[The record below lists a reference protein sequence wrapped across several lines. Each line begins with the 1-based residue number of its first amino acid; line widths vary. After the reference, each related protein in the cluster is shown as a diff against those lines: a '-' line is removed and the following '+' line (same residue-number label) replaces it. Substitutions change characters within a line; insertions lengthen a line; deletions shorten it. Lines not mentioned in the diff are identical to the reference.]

1 MKIKVEV
8 PDAQHREIE
17 MMMRKTK
24 SRVEALRCRIV
35 LLLAQ
40 GLAVG
45 EVSRVAGCVR
55 STVYRVLYRFE
66 DDGITGLIDRRLV
79 GKARKTTVPVRER
92 LVSYVR
98 GVPRDYGWQRSTW
111 TLELLALQLEED
123 TGVRL
128 SLSHLGKVLREEKC
142 RRGRPCPALR
152 IPIRGRRKTLEDI
165 GALVNAATPDEE
177 VFYVDEADVE
187 LNPRIGWTY
196 MKCGEQP
203 LVLTPGQNVKYYIAG
218 ALNARTGRVVYSH
231 GPKKNSALFIDLL
244 HVLRRAYRR
253 ARVIHIVLDN
263 YIIHKSRRT
272 QAALDTTA
280 GRIQLHFLPPYSP
293 NHNRIEGLWKQL
305 HDNVTRNHRHPNMPS
320 LWRDVTDFME
330 YVQPFPGTTVST
342 LRHAA

>member
-1 MKIKVEV
+1 MKIKVEL
-8 PDAQHREIE
+8 PDVQHREIE
-17 MMMRKTK
+17 LMMGKTK

-35 LLLAQ
+35 LLVSQ
-40 GLAVG
+40 GFPVT

-55 STVYRVLYRFE
+55 STVYRVLYRFA
-66 DDGITGLIDRRLV
+66 DDGITGLIDRRLM
-79 GKARKTTVPVRER
+79 GKARKTTVPVRAR

-123 TGVRL
+123 TGVHL

-152 IPIRGRRKTLEDI
+152 IPIRGRRKSLEDI
-165 GALVNAATPDEE
+165 GALVDAATPEEE

-196 MKCGEQP
+196 MKRGEQQ
-203 LVLTPGQNVKYYIAG
+203 LVLTPGKNVKYYIAG

-231 GPKKNSALFIDLL
+231 GPRKNSLLFIDLL
-244 HVLRRAYRR
+244 HVLHRAYRR
-253 ARVIHIVLDN
+253 ARVIHLVLDN
-263 YIIHKSRRT
+263 YVIHKSRRT
-272 QAALDTTA
+272 LATLDSMA

-305 HDNVTRNHRHPNMPS
+305 HDNVTRNHRHPDMPS
-320 LWRDVTDFME
+320 LWRDVTDFMK
-330 YVQPFPGTTVST
+330 YVQPFPGTRVST
-342 LRHAA
+342 LQRVA